1 MREAEQEIM
10 ETGCLTLR
18 IITEEDIMSG
28 TYIIILVQSCHWNGP
43 INILAVIPTVTV
55 KSLFSTC
62 AAIGLEMVPQQQP
75 FQKTPFNAG
84 GMTAIMI

>member
-1 MREAEQEIM
+1 
-10 ETGCLTLR
+10 
-18 IITEEDIMSG
+18 MSG

-62 AAIGLEMVPQQQP
+62 AAIGLEMVPQQRKHSCYFTILEFFYLSMFCQSGRHYS
-75 FQKTPFNAG
+75 N
-84 GMTAIMI
+84 TAFLCS